1 MGRDRSARNAG
12 QRRSTGWM
20 TYGRKFVKDV
30 QTIPISPNE
39 IVVKKHRSLV
49 NASRS
54 RIVGRRHVN

>member
-1 MGRDRSARNAG
+1 
-12 QRRSTGWM
+12 M

-54 RIVGRRHVN
+54 RIVGRRHV